1 MVPSLGLQ
9 NEGKWGPMSLPLPP
23 TMVELF
29 EVMEKASH
37 KLAPKCPT
45 LFFTPSTKEPFT
57 QGGHFTTHTTKLLS
71 IHGKHV
77 CALDMRH
84 EFITCFEDFKGA
96 KPELFTHGN
105 TLVEAVARWIGNS
118 TTTWAKAYDFKAHT
132 RDMEEV
138 MRVYPTFQ
146 AWMRSQARHAKS
158 KRPRDPME

>member
-1 MVPSLGLQ
+1 
-9 NEGKWGPMSLPLPP
+9 MSLPLPP

-37 KLAPKCPT
+37 KLAPMCPT
-45 LFFTPSTKEPFT
+45 LFFTPSSKDPYTNEGKGNFS
-57 QGGHFTTHTTKLLS
+57 THTTKLLS

-96 KPELFTHGN
+96 KPELFTHGS
-105 TLVEAVARWIGNS
+105 TLVETVASWIGNS
-118 TTTWAKAYDFKAHT
+118 TTTWAKAYDSKAHT
-132 RDMEEV
+132 RGMEEV

-146 AWMRSQARHAKS
+146 AWLRSHAKRAGS